1 MAIIAINGKIGSGKD
16 TVGSM
21 IRYLTSDCSDL
32 NGRIYRTYDEFM
44 QKGQGNNDF
53 QTWYNSDWEV
63 KKFAGKL
70 KQVASILTGI
80 PIHQFEDQEF
90 KKSFLSNE
98 WSYLPKDEIMTDGIG
113 LGFKKMTVREFLQRM
128 GTDALRDHLHTNV
141 WVNALF
147 ADYEEDDQWLITDLR
162 FPNEYDSVKAWNGI
176 TVRVTR
182 PGTEVGTH
190 PSETAL
196 DEFKFDHEIVNDGSL
211 EDLLDK
217 VRIVLQKSGVISLS

>member
-1 MAIIAINGKIGSGKD
+1 MAIIGINGKIGSGKD

-21 IRYLTSDCSDL
+21 IRYFTSECSNL
-32 NGRIYRTYDEFM
+32 NGGHFRTYLDFM
-44 QKGQGNNDF
+44 ERGQGNNDF

-70 KQVASILTGI
+70 KKVASLLTGI
-80 PIHQFEDQEF
+80 PVSSFEDQEF
-90 KKSFLSNE
+90 KKSFLPDE
-98 WSYLPKDEIMTDGIG
+98 WSYLPTDEIMTDGIG
-113 LGFKKMTVREFLQRM
+113 LGFKKMTVRELLQKM

-147 ADYEEDDQWLITDLR
+147 ADYEEDSKWVITDLR
-162 FPNEYDSVKAWNGI
+162 FPNEYDSVKAWKGI

-190 PSETAL
+190 PSEIAL
-196 DEFKFDHEIVNDGSL
+196 DEFRFDWEIVNDGDLAELFEKVKIFMQHYSL
-211 EDLLDK
+211 
-217 VRIVLQKSGVISLS
+217 V